1 MKKYLIG
8 THLKLKHCYLELEIL
23 VVTLSFEGKWR
34 CLDAPIVDRKGHL
47 SFAAAAVD
55 EVVVA
60 AVESGT
66 YCLLV
71 CWMVVAACWGYKMT
85 AVDQLVVVMGYFV
98 AAFDY
103 GNLDSSF
110 GCSCYEPDEALPL
123 NEYCPQDPFDGTFQ
137 DGVASYHH

>member
-1 MKKYLIG
+1 M
-8 THLKLKHCYLELEIL
+8 
-23 VVTLSFEGKWR
+23 FEGKWM
-34 CLDAPIVDRKGHL
+34 CLDAPMVDREEHL

-60 AVESGT
+60 AVESGA